1 MKNTSR
7 VKLRALTEGAVFVAL
22 AQILGYLKLFELPNG
37 GSICLAM
44 LPIFIYCARWG
55 FGKGMLASF
64 AFSVLQLL
72 LDGAY
77 AWGWQ
82 SMIGDYILAFSVLGL
97 AGLFHKQKY
106 GFFTGTVVGCAARF
120 LVAYIVGAT
129 IWAEY
134 MPETFFGM
142 TMTTPWFYSALYNGS
157 YMLIDMILCLAVGAL
172 LWKPLGKYIRGEDLA
187 AK

>member
-1 MKNTSR
+1 MHYGIPLQI
-7 VKLRALTEGAVFVAL
+7 VVCIAV
-22 AQILGYLKLFELPNG
+22 G
-37 GSICLAM
+37 
-44 LPIFIYCARWG
+44 
-55 FGKGMLASF
+55 
-64 AFSVLQLL
+64 
-72 LDGAY
+72 GAY
-77 AWGWQ
+77 YGHQPARTV
-82 SMIGDYILAFSVLGL
+82 AHRSVHTVIMGL

-106 GFFTGTVVGCAARF
+106 GFFTGTVAGCVARF

-172 LWKPLGKYIRGEDLA
+172 IWKPLGKYIRGEDLA